1 MPLSSMTGFTRVAGQ
16 HESVDWIWEIRS
28 VNGKG
33 LDLRVRLPYG
43 YEALEAIVRD
53 AAGKILKR

>member
-1 MPLSSMTGFTRVAGQ
+1 MTGFTRVAGQ
-16 HESVDWIWEIRS
+16 HDSVGWIWEIRS

-43 YEALEAIVRD
+43 
-53 AAGKILKR
+53 